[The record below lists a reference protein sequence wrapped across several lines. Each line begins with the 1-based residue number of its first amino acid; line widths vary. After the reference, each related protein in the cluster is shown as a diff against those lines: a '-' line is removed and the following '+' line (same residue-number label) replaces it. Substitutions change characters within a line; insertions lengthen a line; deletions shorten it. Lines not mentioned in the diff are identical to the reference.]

1 MNPEKH
7 VDDRDYKLH
16 EALWS
21 WQYESEAE
29 ADSSEN
35 EYWERALAGRLA
47 APREDFQQMLLR
59 LIDAKG
65 VKPSVAYDG
74 AGIDRREF
82 SHVMNYEQKPDRQ
95 FVAKFIL
102 YFGMGLD
109 EAEYFM
115 AKAGFGMSDADD
127 FDIILRVLIEN
138 SIFEIDTFQAALAQW
153 GIKLKVKYRE
163 RKARCK
169 KGR

>member
-1 MNPEKH
+1 MPMVVVRN
-7 VDDRDYKLH
+7 DITRI
-16 EALWS
+16 
-21 WQYESEAE
+21 E
-29 ADSSEN
+29 ADAIVN
-35 EYWERALAGRLA
+35 PANRRLA
-47 APREDFQQMLLR
+47 APGEDFQQMLLR

-102 YFGMGLD
+102 YFGMGLE
-109 EAEYFM
+109 EAERFM
-115 AKAGFGMSDADD
+115 AKAGMGLSDADD
-127 FDIILRVLIEN
+127 FDIILRVFIEN
-138 SIFEIDTFQAALAQW
+138 SIFEIDTFQDALSQR

-163 RKARCK
+163 RKEKRK
-169 KGR
+169 KSR